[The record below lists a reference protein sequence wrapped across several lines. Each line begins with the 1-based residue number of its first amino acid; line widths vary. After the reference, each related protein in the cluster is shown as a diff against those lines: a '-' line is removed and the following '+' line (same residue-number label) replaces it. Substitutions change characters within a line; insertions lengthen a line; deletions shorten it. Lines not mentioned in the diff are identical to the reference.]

1 VVRCSVCTTVLRRTE
16 TFNVISLAF
25 DDTAGGANAAIGGAG
40 CGGGGGGAEN
50 VEAMLGRYLDDE
62 KLDGDNQ
69 YQCETC
75 GKLTDST
82 RCVAFACGDT
92 LTRGVCL
99 R

>member
-1 VVRCSVCTTVLRRTE
+1 VVRCSVCTTELRRTE
-16 TFNVISLAF
+16 SFNVISLAF
-25 DDTAGGANAAIGGAG
+25 SDTAGGANAAG
-40 CGGGGGGAEN
+40 CGGGAEN

-82 RCVAFACGDT
+82 RCVTVTRPHVVFACGGT
-92 LTRGVCL
+92 PTRGDCL